1 MIFRRFSILFVDLIT
16 VHEILPQN
24 LIRKAGLKNL
34 RVYFTG
40 NNLFCFSKFKEWDV
54 EQAGDG
60 LKYPVQRIYN
70 IGLNLTF

>member
-1 MIFRRFSILFVDLIT
+1 MRDGSFLRLKQL
-16 VHEILPQN
+16 EIGYTLPQR
-24 LIRKAGLKNL
+24 IIQKAGLKNL

-60 LKYPVQRIYN
+60 LKYPLQRIYN

>member
-1 MIFRRFSILFVDLIT
+1 MRDGAFLRLKQL
-16 VHEILPQN
+16 EIGYTLPARIVQ
-24 LIRKAGLKNL
+24 KAGLKNL

-40 NNLFCFSKFKEWDV
+40 NNLLCFSKFKEWDV

-60 LKYPVQRIYN
+60 LAYPLQRIYN